1 MTKDEQVARWQME
14 LDRLT
19 IVPRWGEV
27 RRFHSDTVK
36 IARRQWLIQHIANA
50 ALANAAAQTLARDV
64 TA

>member
-1 MTKDEQVARWQME
+1 MTKNEQVARWQME

-36 IARRQWLIQHIANA
+36 IARRQWLLQHIA
-50 ALANAAAQTLARDV
+50 AAQAKT
-64 TA
+64 T

>member
-36 IARRQWLIQHIANA
+36 IARRQWLLQHIANA
-50 ALANAAAQTLARDV
+50 ELCAKAAAQANM
-64 TA
+64 A